1 MVLRE
6 RADAHVVG
14 VGVERDV
21 RGLAH
26 EDDAVGIA
34 RAAVDAR
41 LQVVGLVREEGRA
54 LLAERAEHGPD
65 APEVVRHRG
74 ITIYFNMFVA
84 RIGINL

>member
-1 MVLRE
+1 VVLRE

-54 LLAERAEHGPD
+54 LLSERAEHGPD
-65 APEVVRHRG
+65 ALEVV
-74 ITIYFNMFVA
+74 
-84 RIGINL
+84 

>member
-1 MVLRE
+1 
-6 RADAHVVG
+6 VVG

-54 LLAERAEHGPD
+54 LLSERAEHGPD
-65 APEVVRHRG
+65 AFEIVRHRG

>member
-6 RADAHVVG
+6 RADAHVVA

-26 EDDAVGIA
+26 EDDAVGGA
-34 RAAVDAR
+34 RVAVDAR

-65 APEVVRHRG
+65 ASEVVRHRG
-74 ITIYFNMFVA
+74 PAIYFNMFAGRV
-84 RIGINL
+84 GIN

>member
-1 MVLRE
+1 
-6 RADAHVVG
+6 VVG

-26 EDDAVGIA
+26 EDDAVGGA

-54 LLAERAEHGPD
+54 LLSERAEHGPD
-65 APEVVRHRG
+65 ALKVV
-74 ITIYFNMFVA
+74 
-84 RIGINL
+84 